1 MTYLKNNMNNTHIRY
16 NKIFEVCEV
25 EINYPKKK
33 LIVRN
38 NIKKLL
44 HAFTDYKVI
53 KGYTEYKEGK
63 TIVGVKITLIKQNT
77 DN

>member
-1 MTYLKNNMNNTHIRY
+1 MK
-16 NKIFEVCEV
+16 FCEV